1 MWHQQWKIS
10 HGHWK
15 NKQLH
20 SHLHQT
26 LLAMADLPEGVAC
39 VGWSE
44 LFKLPKPDE
53 VSELPEL
60 GHWPLSFNS
69 THWVSTQLIN
79 WAYNCQQHVGKYI
92 FVLDMI
98 NLPEGVACVGWSE
111 LFKLPKPDEVSEL
124 PELERCKSLE
134 EEPLSVSRLI
144 SIVRTL
150 PFVLVL
156 VWSCLQIWFS
166 FPELELGGP
175 TTAGPVVILELLE
188 LLRICFLLRSVPRKI
203 RARKKKMRTGVMN
216 SYMSYF
222 KFHRTGGE

>member
-1 MWHQQWKIS
+1 M
-10 HGHWK
+10 
-15 NKQLH
+15 H
-20 SHLHQT
+20 SHLHKT
-26 LLAMADLPEGVAC
+26 LLAMAD
-39 VGWSE
+39 
-44 LFKLPKPDE
+44 
-53 VSELPEL
+53 
-60 GHWPLSFNS
+60 
-69 THWVSTQLIN
+69 
-79 WAYNCQQHVGKYI
+79 
-92 FVLDMI
+92 
-98 NLPEGVACVGWSE
+98 LPEGVACVGWSE

-188 LLRICFLLRSVPRKI
+188 LLRICFLLRSVPRK
-203 RARKKKMRTGVMN
+203 RRTKKKWEQGSWIHTWAVLNFIGRVENKSLQGKYICKLQN
-216 SYMSYF
+216 
-222 KFHRTGGE
+222 RNI